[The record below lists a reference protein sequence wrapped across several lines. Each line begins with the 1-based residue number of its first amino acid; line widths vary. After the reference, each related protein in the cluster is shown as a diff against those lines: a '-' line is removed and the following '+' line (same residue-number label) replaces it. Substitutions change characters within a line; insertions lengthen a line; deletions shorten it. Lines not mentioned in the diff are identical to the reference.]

1 MVCIISI
8 TKGIGEMKRKHKI
21 FLTAVLTGVLLV
33 CAGCVRI
40 MTYTAVDTV
49 MGTVSSQTI
58 YSRGEEDCFT
68 SEVKDL
74 IVGLERD
81 TLSWRVEGSE
91 VARINAA
98 AGSGAGVP
106 VSERLYADLEVLLKL
121 SEDSGGAFDITIR
134 PVAELWNIDGWAAEE
149 DISGKQPVSIPTG
162 EQIARALSYTG
173 YEKVLL
179 EDGAVALPE
188 GMALDLGAAGKGIAC
203 DRAALYLQSKYVQG
217 AVVSVGGS
225 VVTIGRKPDGTQWQI
240 GIVDPR
246 DTSAFIGILYLEGT
260 HFVSTSGDYERY
272 VEVDG
277 VRYHHILNPATGYPA
292 ESGARSVTLLCDSR
306 ILSDAPSTACFVL
319 GEEKGMALAEA
330 YGAEALFVDTEG
342 NISMTEGMKQF
353 FQER

>member
-1 MVCIISI
+1 
-8 TKGIGEMKRKHKI
+8 MKRKQKV
-21 FLTAVLTGVLLV
+21 FLLV
-33 CAGCVRI
+33 VLSGMLLACAGCVRI

-58 YSRGEEDCFT
+58 YSSREEDCFT
-68 SEVKDL
+68 SEIKDL
-74 IVGLERD
+74 IAGLEQD

-98 AGSGAGVP
+98 AGSGADVQ
-106 VSERLYADLEVLLKL
+106 VSEKLYADLEILLKL
-121 SEDSGGAFDITIR
+121 SEDSDGAFDITIR
-134 PVAELWNIDGWAAEE
+134 PVAELWDIDGWAAGEN
-149 DISGKQPVSIPTG
+149 IFGRQPVHIPTK
-162 EQIARALSYTG
+162 EQIALALSYTD

-179 EDGAVALPE
+179 EDGAVELPE
-188 GMALDLGAAGKGIAC
+188 GMALDLGAVGKGIAC
-203 DRAALYLQSKYVQG
+203 DRVFLYLQAKYVQG

-240 GIVDPR
+240 GIVDPW
-246 DTSAFIGILYLEGT
+246 DTSAFVGILYLEGT

-292 ESGARSVTLLCDSR
+292 ESGVRSVTILCDSG
-306 ILSDAPSTACFVL
+306 ILSDALSTACFVL
-319 GEEKGMALAEA
+319 GEERGMALAEA

-342 NISMTEGMKQF
+342 NISMTEGMKQV

>member
-1 MVCIISI
+1 
-8 TKGIGEMKRKHKI
+8 MKRKYKI
-21 FLTAVLTGVLLV
+21 FLTAVLAGAVLA
-33 CAGCVRI
+33 CAGCRRI
-40 MTYTAVDTV
+40 IKYTAVDTV

-58 YSRGEEDCFT
+58 YSVKEEDCFT

-74 IVGLERD
+74 IVGLEQD
-81 TLSWRVEGSE
+81 TLSWRMEGSE

-106 VSERLYADLEVLLKL
+106 VSEKLYADLEVLLKL

-134 PVAELWNIDGWAAEE
+134 PVAELWNIDGWASGES
-149 DISGKQPVSIPTG
+149 ISGKQSVRIPTG
-162 EQIARALSYTG
+162 EQIAAALSYTG
-173 YEKVLL
+173 YEQVLL

-203 DRAALYLQSKYVQG
+203 DRVALYLQSQYVQG

-225 VVTIGRKPDGTQWQI
+225 VVTIGRKPDGTKWQI

-246 DTSAFIGILYLEGT
+246 DTSAFIGILYLEGM

-277 VRYHHILNPATGYPA
+277 VRYHHILNPETGYPA
-292 ESGARSVTLLCDSR
+292 ESGVRSVTVLCDSG
-306 ILSDAPSTACFVL
+306 ILSDALSTACFVL
-319 GEEKGMALAEA
+319 GEEKGMVLVEA
-330 YGAEALFVDTEG
+330 YGAEALFIDTEG

>member
-1 MVCIISI
+1 
-8 TKGIGEMKRKHKI
+8 MKRKQKI
-21 FLTAVLTGVLLV
+21 FFAAALAGALLV
-33 CAGCVRI
+33 CAGCRRI
-40 MTYTAVDTV
+40 MMYTAVDTV

-58 YSRGEEDCFT
+58 YSVREEDCFT

-74 IVGLERD
+74 IVGLEQD
-81 TLSWRVEGSE
+81 TLSWRVKGSE

-106 VSERLYADLEVLLKL
+106 VSERLYADLEMLFRI

-134 PVAELWNIDGWAAEE
+134 PVAELWNIDGWMTGEN
-149 DISGKQPVSIPTG
+149 SYGKQPVRIPTG
-162 EQIARALSYTG
+162 EQIALALSHTG
-173 YEKVLL
+173 YEEVLM
-179 EDGAVALPE
+179 EDGAVTLPE
-188 GMALDLGAAGKGIAC
+188 GMALDLGAVGKGIAC
-203 DRAALYLQSKYVQG
+203 DRIALYLQSQYVQG

-277 VRYHHILNPATGYPA
+277 IRYHHILNPATGYPA
-292 ESGARSVTLLCDSR
+292 ESGVRSVTILCDSG
-306 ILSDAPSTACFVL
+306 ILSDALSTACFVL
-319 GEEKGMALAEA
+319 GKEKGMALAEH
-330 YGAEALFVDTEG
+330 YGAEALFVDAEG
-342 NISMTEGMKQF
+342 NISMTEGMKAF

>member
-1 MVCIISI
+1 
-8 TKGIGEMKRKHKI
+8 
-21 FLTAVLTGVLLV
+21 
-33 CAGCVRI
+33 
-40 MTYTAVDTV
+40 
-49 MGTVSSQTI
+49 MGTVTSQTI
-58 YSRGEEDCFT
+58 YSVKEDCT

-74 IVGLERD
+74 IEGLEQD
-81 TLSWRVEGSE
+81 TLSWRMEGSE
-91 VARINAA
+91 VARVNAA

-106 VSERLYADLEVLLKL
+106 VSNRLYAELEVLLKL
-121 SEDSGGAFDITIR
+121 SEDSGGAFDITVR
-134 PVAELWNIDGWAAEE
+134 PVAALWNIDGWAN
-149 DISGKQPVSIPTG
+149 GKNTTDKSSMRIPTK
-162 EQIARALSYTG
+162 EQIALALLQTG

-179 EDGAVALPE
+179 EDGTVTLPE

-203 DRAALYLQSKYVQG
+203 DRIALYLQSQYVQG

-225 VVTIGRKPDGTQWQI
+225 VVTLGKKPDGTPWQI

-292 ESGARSVTLLCDSR
+292 ESGVRSVTVLCDSG
-306 ILSDAPSTACFVL
+306 ILSDALSTACFVL

-330 YGAEALFVDTEG
+330 YGAEALFVNQEG
-342 NISMTEGMKQF
+342 GISMTEGMKQL